1 MTNPPDRVWVTMD
14 RDKFP
19 RAVND
24 SLADAKR
31 DEDDLN
37 QFNRSPRFGGPYTT
51 HEYRL
56 HRPINWHTGVP
67 DAETRR
73 QCKSLFALLLPDGSV
88 LRECVPQHDGDWWW
102 GGAGAGEK
110 FIDPEY
116 MDMRWCPED
125 EMPEGARDARA
136 TGLRCGRASIHRR
149 TPPVR

>member
-56 HRPINWHTGVP
+56 HRPINWRTGVP
-67 DAETRR
+67 DAETIARHDN
-73 QCKSLFALLLPDGSV
+73 LFALELPDGSV
-88 LRECVPQHDGDWWW
+88 LRECSLLLGGAWYW
-102 GGAGAGEK
+102 GGAKTGSRIINPNAAE
-110 FIDPEY
+110 
-116 MDMRWCPED
+116 MLWCPED
-125 EMPEGARDARA
+125 EMPKE
-136 TGLRCGRASIHRR
+136 T
-149 TPPVR
+149 T

>member
-1 MTNPPDRVWVTMD
+1 MD

-37 QFNRSPRFGGPYTT
+37 QFNRSPRFGGPYVT

-56 HRPINWHTGVP
+56 HRPIPWRTGVP

-73 QCKSLFALLLPDGSV
+73 QCKGLFALLLQDGST
-88 LRECVPQHDGDWWW
+88 LRECSMRPDGEWCW
-102 GGAGAGEK
+102 GGANIGARVINPLAVECW
-110 FIDPEY
+110 
-116 MDMRWCPED
+116 WCPED
-125 EMPEGARDARA
+125 EMPEGE
-136 TGLRCGRASIHRR
+136 T
-149 TPPVR
+149 T